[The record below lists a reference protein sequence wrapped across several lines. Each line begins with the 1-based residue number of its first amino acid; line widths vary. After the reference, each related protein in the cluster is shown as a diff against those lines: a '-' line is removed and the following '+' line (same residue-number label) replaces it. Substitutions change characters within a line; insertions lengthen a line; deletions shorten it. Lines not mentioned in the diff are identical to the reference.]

1 MRMNIDNLS
10 GWKLDIIN
18 CIRVINKPVFT
29 LEELYDFER
38 VLMRKHPENQEV
50 KAKIR
55 QQIQFLRNQGYLE
68 FIGNGVY
75 KLVEDNE

>member
-1 MRMNIDNLS
+1 MNIDNLS

-38 VLMRKHPENQEV
+38 VLMRKHPENQEI

-55 QQIQFLRNQGYLE
+55 QQIQFLRDQGYLE

-75 KLVEDNE
+75 KLPEDNE